1 MKYGLPY
8 KGSKNKLAERIVRLL
23 PKRTNLVDLFCG
35 GCAVSHAALV
45 MGKYEHIHINDLNWM
60 APTLFID
67 ALNGKYNNDT
77 RWISREDFFRL
88 RDTDPYV
95 AVVWSF
101 GNNLRDYLY
110 SQEIEPL
117 KKAIHYAIFFSDYSL
132 GKALGHDLSFIDP
145 IKDVQRRYV
154 AVKRY
159 FSQYGHFQQ
168 QSLERGGYDASR
180 TLCSDSKTQLYSGGQ
195 STAPVMVHGR
205 TETPRL
211 QSAEAVCRLNTN
223 LQSFG
228 GGKRVSQ
235 IGSDRKKAQYLSEY
249 HPLERSMGGGCST
262 DKTSGPR
269 NCNTRNVSTGCLQ
282 SKKKKICKRPWEAE
296 HRERANSIAQASVSG
311 ASAQSANHQGGGQNL
326 PITSSVLDYAEV
338 EIPKDSVIYCDIPY
352 EGTNV
357 YNGAEHFDY
366 ERFYDWAER
375 QTEPVFISSYQMPPD
390 RFDCIQEWSHRS
402 TLNDRLNNA
411 VTERIFVPRH
421 QAERGNIVKQLS
433 LDLFSE

>member
-168 QSLERGGYDASR
+168 QSIEGRARCKSNTMLGQQGS
-180 TLCSDSKTQLYSGGQ
+180 TQ
-195 STAPVMVHGR
+195 
-205 TETPRL
+205 
-211 QSAEAVCRLNTN
+211 
-223 LQSFG
+223 FG

-249 HPLERSMGGGCST
+249 HPLERSMGGGAQPT
-262 DKTSGPR
+262 KQAALGTATHGMYQPGV
-269 NCNTRNVSTGCLQ
+269 CNQ
-282 SKKKKICKRPWEAE
+282 KKKYASDLGKPSTESEPTALHRLQY
-296 HRERANSIAQASVSG
+296 RERQHS
-311 ASAQSANHQGGGQNL
+311 L
-326 PITSSVLDYAEV
+326 PTIR
-338 EIPKDSVIYCDIPY
+338 
-352 EGTNV
+352 
-357 YNGAEHFDY
+357 GAEFAH
-366 ERFYDWAER
+366 
-375 QTEPVFISSYQMPPD
+375 
-390 RFDCIQEWSHRS
+390 H
-402 TLNDRLNNA
+402 
-411 VTERIFVPRH
+411 
-421 QAERGNIVKQLS
+421 KQCA
-433 LDLFSE
+433 

>member
-168 QSLERGGYDASR
+168 QSIGGRARCKSN
-180 TLCSDSKTQLYSGGQ
+180 TMLGQQGSTQ
-195 STAPVMVHGR
+195 
-205 TETPRL
+205 
-211 QSAEAVCRLNTN
+211 
-223 LQSFG
+223 FG

-249 HPLERSMGGGCST
+249 HPLERSMGGVLNRQNKRPSELQHTECINRVSAIKKKNMQATLGSRA
-262 DKTSGPR
+262 PR
-269 NCNTRNVSTGCLQ
+269 ASQQHCTGFSIGSVSTVCQPSRG
-282 SKKKKICKRPWEAE
+282 
-296 HRERANSIAQASVSG
+296 G
-311 ASAQSANHQGGGQNL
+311 A
-326 PITSSVLDYAEV
+326 
-338 EIPKDSVIYCDIPY
+338 
-352 EGTNV
+352 
-357 YNGAEHFDY
+357 
-366 ERFYDWAER
+366 
-375 QTEPVFISSYQMPPD
+375 
-390 RFDCIQEWSHRS
+390 
-402 TLNDRLNNA
+402 A
-411 VTERIFVPRH
+411 VAH
-421 QAERGNIVKQLS
+421 HKQCA
-433 LDLFSE
+433 